1 MRFLRAKIVQELM
14 QTERDYV
21 NLLQNIVQVREHC
34 IFIYSLVIYY
44 TLSTVIILLLKS
56 GLGYFSES

>member
-21 NLLQNIVQVREHC
+21 NLLQNIVQVKD
-34 IFIYSLVIYY
+34 FLVL
-44 TLSTVIILLLKS
+44 TTD
-56 GLGYFSES
+56 